1 MRISCIKTELII
13 AINAKSTEY
22 AINSNDKII
31 RFRLLEQK
39 KAYIHNNIIVMAVMT
54 GSKP

>member
-13 AINAKSTEY
+13 AINVKSTEY
-22 AINSNDKII
+22 TINSNDKII

-39 KAYIHNNIIVMAVMT
+39 KAYIHNNIIAMAVMT